1 MEASLNFPV
10 KILISWSNL
19 LADSFEK
26 QTKKLKNV
34 WHQDDDLF
42 CRMMMEQS
50 ASTVWP
56 FSTLLLFCTL
66 EVTFKKEEKSAS
78 QFVVLKLL
86 FVAGCAHGR
95 LRISS
100 TMQLVQSYCTVCQHL
115 TAQLLCQF
123 QLFLL
128 LEISRILPKSAANVA
143 SRGDRPHML
152 WVPALYGR
160 WVQYKPHLL
169 LLSSSLYY

>member
-1 MEASLNFPV
+1 M
-10 KILISWSNL
+10 
-19 LADSFEK
+19 
-26 QTKKLKNV
+26 

-56 FSTLLLFCTL
+56 FSILPLFCTL

-100 TMQLVQSYCTVCQHL
+100 TMQLMQSYCRVCQHL

-128 LEISRILPKSAANVA
+128 PEISRILPKSAANVA

-152 WVPALYGR
+152 WVPALCGR